1 MSSLTG
7 RNRFDLVYFPTFR
20 FTLLSVS
27 TVVAIQ
33 PVLFTTNVASVPA
46 VAGPG
51 QAAEL
56 DSGITA
62 FSSDSIA
69 EQSEVLLG
77 QQLA

>member
-1 MSSLTG
+1 ML
-7 RNRFDLVYFPTFR
+7 FPTNL
-20 FTLLSVS
+20 T
-27 TVVAIQ
+27 
-33 PVLFTTNVASVPA
+33 SVPD